1 MTIFLE
7 LGLVNSEEQ
16 WFLKKGVGVNSHVF
30 SRRSFGRSRQIV
42 ISKNSSLS

>member
-30 SRRSFGRSRQIV
+30 SRRSFGSSQIV